1 MTSTNSSRVR
11 VLKFPLRKWRKKRR
25 RSFRSKQK
33 IAKQLSL
40 KPELP
45 EARAWITRARVLKL
59 TWKLC
64 SLPRTPPFSPPL
76 SSLSLALC
84 IRSLYLIVCREIIER
99 DVFCVW
105 LSLCTR
111 WTKCRSK
118 TLERGSWEKLNVEGL
133 FLGSR
138 LYIAIE
144 VGRRYEWRPKFI
156 PFAAHTLNY
165 IDLLFNLKLIDESR
179 LL

>member
-59 TWKLC
+59 T
-64 SLPRTPPFSPPL
+64 
-76 SSLSLALC
+76 
-84 IRSLYLIVCREIIER
+84 
-99 DVFCVW
+99 
-105 LSLCTR
+105 
-111 WTKCRSK
+111 
-118 TLERGSWEKLNVEGL
+118 
-133 FLGSR
+133 
-138 LYIAIE
+138 
-144 VGRRYEWRPKFI
+144 
-156 PFAAHTLNY
+156 
-165 IDLLFNLKLIDESR
+165 
-179 LL
+179 